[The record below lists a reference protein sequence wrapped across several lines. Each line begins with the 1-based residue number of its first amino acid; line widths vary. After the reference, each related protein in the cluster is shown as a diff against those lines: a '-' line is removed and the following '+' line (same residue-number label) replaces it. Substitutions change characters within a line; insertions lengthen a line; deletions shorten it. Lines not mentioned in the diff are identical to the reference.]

1 MADGPRTRADKGEWV
16 LIGVPTSAGA
26 HHAGQDRAPAAL
38 RAAGLIERLRA
49 ADVGITDAG
58 DLPGAVFAVDHLH
71 PRARNLA
78 SVGRVA
84 REVADAV
91 ASIAQSGHR
100 PLVVG
105 GDCTITLGV
114 VAGLR
119 RVQPAVG
126 LAYVDADAD
135 LGDLSGD
142 ASGILDAAGIWHL
155 LGHGEPELAQL
166 AGPPPLLDAARLVL
180 LGLDPREIS
189 NAGREFLAG
198 AGVRYIEGPQ
208 FMADPKAAASEA
220 LAALRSVSQSV
231 VVHFDVDVVDSGDL
245 PLGNFPHYNSGVSL
259 AAVTSCLRV
268 LLADHPSRA
277 ALVLT
282 EVNPSYDPSGG
293 QLDRYTDALVS
304 AIAGE

>member
-1 MADGPRTRADKGEWV
+1 MGDGPRKKGEWV

-38 RAAGLIERLRA
+38 RAAGLIDRLRA
-49 ADVGITDAG
+49 AGVSITDAG

-78 SVGRVA
+78 SVARVA

-91 ASIAQSGHR
+91 ESVAHTPSR

-119 RVQPAVG
+119 RADPAVG

-155 LGHGEPELAQL
+155 LGHGEPELARL
-166 AGPPPLLDAARLVL
+166 AGASPLLDPARLVM
-180 LGLDPREIS
+180 LGLDPREITT
-189 NAGREFLAG
+189 AGREFLTD

-208 FMADPKAAASEA
+208 FMADPKAAALEA
-220 LAALRSVSQSV
+220 LAALRNASQSI

-259 AAVTSCLRV
+259 AAVTSCLRT
-268 LLADHPSRA
+268 LLAAGPTSD
-277 ALVLT
+277 ALVVT
-282 EVNPSYDPSGG
+282 EVNPSYDPGGG
-293 QLDRYTDALVS
+293 QLNRYIDALVS
-304 AIAGE
+304 AIAGA